1 MSLVNKFT
9 MLIREE
15 GIHKIISQPFFF
27 LATRISISQMDTDN
41 TKNKKQ
47 NILVLN

>member
-15 GIHKIISQPFFF
+15 GIHKIISQPLF

-41 TKNKKQ
+41 TKNKNQ